1 MPELMAGRRILI
13 TGVRNKWSIAWHA
26 AQSVV
31 REGGNV
37 VFSVYGEREV
47 SALSKLLQDSGMT
60 APIFE
65 CNVDEDAQVEALMA
79 KVSAAFDG
87 QLDGLLHA
95 IAFANREDLIG
106 EFSGTSRAG
115 FALAHDRSVY
125 SLVALARAARPLMSN
140 EGGSIVTLSYLGAE
154 RVVPNFNVM
163 GVAKASL
170 EATVRY
176 LASDLGKENI
186 RVNAV
191 SAGPVKTL
199 AASGISNFDAMMK
212 HVAESVPRKRG
223 VDADEVGDAVMF
235 LLSQLSRG
243 ITGDVIHVD
252 AGFSVA
258 ATA

>member
-1 MPELMAGRRILI
+1 MR
-13 TGVRNKWSIAWHA
+13 VSKWRTWIFATCA
-26 AQSVV
+26 A
-31 REGGNV
+31 
-37 VFSVYGEREV
+37 
-47 SALSKLLQDSGMT
+47 ALT
-60 APIFE
+60 A
-65 CNVDEDAQVEALMA
+65 C
-79 KVSAAFDG
+79 S
-87 QLDGLLHA
+87 
-95 IAFANREDLIG
+95 
-106 EFSGTSRAG
+106 
-115 FALAHDRSVY
+115 
-125 SLVALARAARPLMSN
+125 VALADTPDRFVGQWKGNGTLTRFGPLT
-140 EGGSIVTLSYLGAE
+140 IVKDGK
-154 RVVPNFNVM
+154 F
-163 GVAKASL
+163 VAFAYHTWQRQNWCGMPHGN
-170 EATVRY
+170 TVRY